1 LSAVLSDALQAAG
14 QRHLSHEL
22 GSSGEG
28 GIARTF
34 STLWFLYT
42 GVGALLVLVS
52 VAAAYP
58 LSRGLNVPEDR
69 VDAVGWVIVLSGLTL
84 AVTSARGP
92 YLSLQFAYQRHFVVA
107 MIETVMS
114 VVRLGLAAVLVFV
127 PGDPLIAWAGLLLG
141 ASVLAYTLM
150 ALAARSIKSARLS
163 PKHFDRGK
171 VKDLTGFG
179 AWSVVGQLSW
189 KLRFLVGQVVVLQQ
203 FAPQYNGSLALARQL
218 SAFQTTLA
226 APINRAFTPAIGFH
240 HGGARDV
247 MVRRLVAA
255 SMRFDVLVAACVAVP
270 LILDP
275 YPFFELWLGAEA
287 AAGFPELA
295 EMTRFFSLALLA
307 SVVGRAALAA
317 VTATGKIGSCVL
329 SKLIT
334 EVVVMTGAVVHIVAF
349 EGPAAALAY
358 WAVGGSLAISAIEFV
373 FMQIRTGIPAL
384 WLAREFVTRVAP
396 VLAMGFAS
404 GAIVMALLDPTPLRP
419 LLVGMGAGAVM
430 SGLAWVV
437 LFRSEERD
445 RVVDMVRGAV
455 AVAGR
460 RGRSGLDSIDP
471 EPKGPGS

>member
-1 LSAVLSDALQAAG
+1 
-14 QRHLSHEL
+14 
-22 GSSGEG
+22 
-28 GIARTF
+28 
-34 STLWFLYT
+34 
-42 GVGALLVLVS
+42 
-52 VAAAYP
+52 
-58 LSRGLNVPEDR
+58 
-69 VDAVGWVIVLSGLTL
+69 
-84 AVTSARGP
+84 
-92 YLSLQFAYQRHFVVA
+92 
-107 MIETVMS
+107 
-114 VVRLGLAAVLVFV
+114 
-127 PGDPLIAWAGLLLG
+127 
-141 ASVLAYTLM
+141 
-150 ALAARSIKSARLS
+150 
-163 PKHFDRGK
+163 
-171 VKDLTGFG
+171 
-179 AWSVVGQLSW
+179 
-189 KLRFLVGQVVVLQQ
+189 
-203 FAPQYNGSLALARQL
+203 
-218 SAFQTTLA
+218 
-226 APINRAFTPAIGFH
+226 
-240 HGGARDV
+240 
-247 MVRRLVAA
+247 
-255 SMRFDVLVAACVAVP
+255 MRFDVLVAACVAVP